1 MDGVVPHFELVEL
14 EHPGPVRPL
23 APDIDFDLQTGDLSQ
38 PTELHYVVRGSRSFI
53 EAHLLVDGEEDIVF
67 LGEVSEL

>member
-1 MDGVVPHFELVEL
+1 
-14 EHPGPVRPL
+14 
-23 APDIDFDLQTGDLSQ
+23 
-38 PTELHYVVRGSRSFI
+38 VVRGGRSFI